1 MDLALKPI
9 RFSSYLGLIRQNRNF
24 RRLWI
29 AQIVS
34 EIGDCFYSLAVYS
47 LFLESTG
54 QAGSVAFAL
63 VLQVLPQ
70 TLIGPTAGMVNDRV
84 PRKRV
89 MIAADLGR
97 MLVVLVMLLAQF
109 RSMIWLVCPLLLA
122 ETTMAA
128 FFEPARSSVIPNIA
142 APEDLIVANTLSTIT
157 WSVNLVLGA
166 ILGGV
171 IAAVLGRNAVFVLNA
186 LSFLASALL
195 IRGMKFEEPHAES
208 APPLRVRDLVDYSP
222 VVEGARYIRRDF
234 RLMATVF
241 VKAGLLVMGPSWV
254 VFTVMANR
262 DFAAHWHGLDPQ
274 CGGTVGMSLL
284 LGARGLG
291 ALLGPLFSARWAGHA
306 DARLRLGILVAFA
319 AQALGY
325 AALGGANVLWLACL
339 CIALAHCGDST
350 AWVFS
355 TTLLQLNT
363 EVQVRGRVFAAD
375 LGFSSI
381 TIALGTYLAGLFL
394 DRGVSAHAVAEATG
408 MLMLIP
414 TAAWGCAM
422 KFLKP
427 RPCLAVA

>member
-1 MDLALKPI
+1 MDPAPKPI
-9 RFSSYLGLIRQNRNF
+9 RFSSYLRLIQENSNF
-24 RRLWI
+24 RRLWA

-70 TLIGPTAGMVNDRV
+70 TFIGPTAGMVNDRV
-84 PRKRV
+84 RRKRV

-109 RSMIWLVCPLLLA
+109 RSMIWLVCPLLLT

-128 FFEPARSSVIPNIA
+128 FFEPARSSVIPSITTS
-142 APEDLIVANTLSTIT
+142 EDLVLANTLSTTT
-157 WSVNLVLGA
+157 WSVNVVLGA
-166 ILGGV
+166 MLGGL

-186 LSFLASALL
+186 FSFLVSALL
-195 IRGMKFEEPHAES
+195 IRGMRFEEPHAES
-208 APPLRVRDLVDYSP
+208 AAPLRLRDLLDYSP
-222 VVEGARYIRRDF
+222 MVEGVRYVRRDF
-234 RLMATVF
+234 RLMATVL

-262 DFAAHWHGLDPQ
+262 HFAVPWHGLDPQ
-274 CGGTVGMSLL
+274 RGGMVGMSLL

-306 DARLRLGILVAFA
+306 DGRLRLGILVAFA
-319 AQALGY
+319 AQAVGY
-325 AALGGANVLWLACL
+325 AALGNSNVLWLACL
-339 CIALAHCGDST
+339 CIALAHSGDST

-363 EVQVRGRVFAAD
+363 EVQMRGRIFATD

-394 DRGVSAHAVAEATG
+394 DRGVSAHAVAGATG
-408 MLMLIP
+408 LLMLIP
-414 TAAWGCAM
+414 TVAWGCSM

-427 RPCLAVA
+427 RPCLATA